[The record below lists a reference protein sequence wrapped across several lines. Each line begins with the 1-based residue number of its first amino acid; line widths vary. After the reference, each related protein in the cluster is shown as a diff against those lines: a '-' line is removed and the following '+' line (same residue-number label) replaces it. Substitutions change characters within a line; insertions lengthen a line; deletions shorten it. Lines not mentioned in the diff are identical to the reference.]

1 MWVLDAAMLPM
12 VGNPVSRTANRWLVT
27 RRIRRTLRRL
37 DMTAPVVL
45 TTLPYT
51 AWLLG
56 DVGQR
61 GVVYNCT
68 DDYGYWPTADREAL
82 QRAER
87 EIRTRADLVLAASR
101 KLQELHRDAARCEYF
116 PHAVDFDHFAAAAR
130 PQPLPEALEAI
141 PAPRLGFFGLIY
153 EKLDFELLTALV
165 TQLDQVQL
173 VLIGPCDYCP
183 AEFAA
188 LPRVHLLGR
197 QPYEDLPRWVA
208 GLDVLLMPYVDDE
221 MIRQSNPL
229 KLRECL
235 ATGKPTISIDVPE
248 VRALQPHVDVA
259 TSRQEF
265 VAAVRRA
272 LDNPHDAAARQ
283 RRQDAV
289 RNDSWEA
296 RAKQLD
302 QYLRELVVRG
312 QVTKSCAPPSK
323 LGGDGVQEFRDIPPA
338 SAKSSSYRA
347 SSEETVCNFKD
358 S

>member
-1 MWVLDAAMLPM
+1 
-12 VGNPVSRTANRWLVT
+12 
-27 RRIRRTLRRL
+27 
-37 DMTAPVVL
+37 
-45 TTLPYT
+45 
-51 AWLLG
+51 
-56 DVGQR
+56 
-61 GVVYNCT
+61 
-68 DDYGYWPTADREAL
+68 
-82 QRAER
+82 
-87 EIRTRADLVLAASR
+87 
-101 KLQELHRDAARCEYF
+101 
-116 PHAVDFDHFAAAAR
+116 
-130 PQPLPEALEAI
+130 
-141 PAPRLGFFGLIY
+141 
-153 EKLDFELLTALV
+153 
-165 TQLDQVQL
+165 
-173 VLIGPCDYCP
+173 
-183 AEFAA
+183 
-188 LPRVHLLGR
+188 
-197 QPYEDLPRWVA
+197 
-208 GLDVLLMPYVDDE
+208 VLLMPYLDDE

-272 LDNPHDAAARQ
+272 LDNPHDAAASQ

-302 QYLRELVVRG
+302 QYLRELVVSG

-323 LGGDGVQEFRDIPPA
+323 LGGDGVQEFRDIPPP
-338 SAKSSSYRA
+338 SAKSSSLRA